1 MLLQFI
7 SLPLGQTGAV
17 KNNLILFQ
25 KAEIVLVLLLCS
37 GETFSKQF
45 NKQQI
50 SQADC
55 FLFAQFFNR
64 SLAHLPISIGFK
76 VSSPFFHFRQ
86 F

>member
-1 MLLQFI
+1 MVSSFFKYPVFLMREKGIDSLLRFI
-7 SLPLGQTGAV
+7 SLSLGSTGVV

-37 GETFSKQF
+37 GEIFSKQF

-55 FLFAQFFNR
+55 FLFAQFF
-64 SLAHLPISIGFK
+64 
-76 VSSPFFHFRQ
+76 
-86 F
+86 